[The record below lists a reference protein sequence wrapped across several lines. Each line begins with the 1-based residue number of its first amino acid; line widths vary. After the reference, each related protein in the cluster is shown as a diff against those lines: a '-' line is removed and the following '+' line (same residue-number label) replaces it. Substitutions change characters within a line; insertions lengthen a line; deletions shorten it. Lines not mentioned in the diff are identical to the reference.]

1 MTNATAR
8 LGFTLASL
16 LALACGGGGGPPP
29 EIPQAD
35 ACPQASTA
43 ICSKIF
49 SCPSDDLILGSVQ
62 TALGGS
68 DANCRATITQNYCG
82 GLACSAAQSY
92 HGDKAYQCKTQF
104 GQVSCSDIGGALFRS
119 GGDVMVLIGDLAPAC
134 NQVCT
139 TP

>member
-1 MTNATAR
+1 MKTATAR
-8 LGFTLASL
+8 LALTLVGLFVLS
-16 LALACGGGGGPPP
+16 CGGDGPPP

-49 SCPSDDLILGSVQ
+49 SCPANDLVLGPVQ

-68 DANCRATITQNYCG
+68 QMNCQATITQNYCG
-82 GLACSAAQSY
+82 GLMCSAAQSY
-92 HGDKAYQCKTQF
+92 HGDKAYQCKAQF
-104 GQVSCSDIGGALFRS
+104 GQVSCSDIAGALIVS
-119 GGDVMVLIGDLAPAC
+119 GGNVQVLIGELAPAC

-139 TP
+139 AD